1 MNNDDNDED
10 TCYILKEYL
19 NYHNKYIE
27 IYGENSCSYD
37 GWSILWKCMVSLMT
51 F

>member
-19 NYHNKYIE
+19 NYQINNKYI
-27 IYGENSCSYD
+27 
-37 GWSILWKCMVSLMT
+37 ILWGGNMMVGQ
-51 F
+51 FYEIWCVINDG